1 MKPSRLNWCSKRSNI
16 VFRPV
21 AKQKWSANSKICS
34 AQFRWSIA
42 NPWLVLSPLPFHAIS
57 QGTRDHSLNCSVW
70 ELSGLSF
77 SEIVPQYDS
86 STFVIT
92 NFSIL
97 QHNVDPIY
105 SQPLHVNGLTWR
117 LKVYPDGNGT
127 VRGTYLSVFL
137 ELTNGLNEPSKYEY
151 RVEMIHQMSKD
162 PSKNIVREFA
172 SDFEVGECWGY
183 NRFYLLD
190 ALISE
195 GFLDADNDILIL
207 RFQVRPP
214 TYQQKC
220 RDQQWY
226 LTHVEN
232 ENHHLHNENKLLREK
247 VHFLMSN
254 KRLSLP
260 STEKTHQGEVM
271 SSQPTSDH
279 PHPHQ
284 GETKTTVGTRRLDVL
299 EEEEDADDDDDEHTS
314 LEVRGQCQL
323 FGMKRSISM
332 YFSPMHRVPSIRQN

>member
-1 MKPSRLNWCSKRSNI
+1 M
-16 VFRPV
+16 
-21 AKQKWSANSKICS
+21 
-34 AQFRWSIA
+34 
-42 NPWLVLSPLPFHAIS
+42 
-57 QGTRDHSLNCSVW
+57 
-70 ELSGLSF
+70 
-77 SEIVPQYDS
+77 
-86 STFVIT
+86 IT

-151 RVEMIHQMSKD
+151 RVEMIHQLSKD

-183 NRFYLLD
+183 NRFFLLD
-190 ALISE
+190 ALVSE
-195 GFLDADNDILIL
+195 GFLDTDNDILIL

-226 LTHVEN
+226 LTHLET
-232 ENHHLHNENKLLREK
+232 ENHHLHNEIKLLREK

-254 KRLSLP
+254 KRRSLP
-260 STEKTHQGEVM
+260 STEKNEQNEIMSSHLPAENQSHHPHHQQHQQQQHSNDITVKTTINTRRIEHQG
-271 SSQPTSDH
+271 
-279 PHPHQ
+279 
-284 GETKTTVGTRRLDVL
+284 DVHDQ
-299 EEEEDADDDDDEHTS
+299 EAGYEDDEDDDDDDEHTS
-314 LEVRGQCQL
+314 LEVR
-323 FGMKRSISM
+323 SM
-332 YFSPMHRVPSIRQN
+332 ESFFFHCFFL

>member
-1 MKPSRLNWCSKRSNI
+1 LIGFHIQNL
-16 VFRPV
+16 
-21 AKQKWSANSKICS
+21 KQT
-34 AQFRWSIA
+34 F
-42 NPWLVLSPLPFHAIS
+42 L
-57 QGTRDHSLNCSVW
+57 
-70 ELSGLSF
+70 F

-97 QHNVDPIY
+97 RHNVDPIY
-105 SQPLHVNGLTWR
+105 SQPLHINGLTWR

-151 RVEMIHQMSKD
+151 RVEMIHQLSKD

-183 NRFYLLD
+183 NRFFLLD
-190 ALISE
+190 ALITE
-195 GFLDADNDILIL
+195 GFLDTDNDILIL

-226 LTHVEN
+226 ITHLEN
-232 ENHHLHNENKLLREK
+232 DNHHLHNEMKILREK
-247 VHFLMSN
+247 IHFLMAN
-254 KRLSLP
+254 KRRGLP
-260 STEKTHQGEVM
+260 STEKNDNEEILSTSPVADNDHHQGDN
-271 SSQPTSDH
+271 T
-279 PHPHQ
+279 
-284 GETKTTVGTRRLDVL
+284 GKTNIVDTIRRNDQ
-299 EEEEDADDDDDEHTS
+299 EDDGDDDDDDEHTS
-314 LEVRGQCQL
+314 LEVIKL
-323 FGMKRSISM
+323 FLFFKFLCDC
-332 YFSPMHRVPSIRQN
+332 FSRMHRVQLILKN

>member
-1 MKPSRLNWCSKRSNI
+1 MCFI
-16 VFRPV
+16 
-21 AKQKWSANSKICS
+21 
-34 AQFRWSIA
+34 
-42 NPWLVLSPLPFHAIS
+42 
-57 QGTRDHSLNCSVW
+57 
-70 ELSGLSF
+70 F

-97 QHNVDPIY
+97 RHNVDPIY

-151 RVEMIHQMSKD
+151 RVEMIHQLSKD

-183 NRFYLLD
+183 NRFFLLD
-190 ALISE
+190 ALITE
-195 GFLDADNDILIL
+195 GFLDTDNDILIL

-226 LTHVEN
+226 ITHLEN
-232 ENHHLHNENKLLREK
+232 DNHHLHNEIKLLREK
-247 VHFLMSN
+247 IHFLMSTK
-254 KRLSLP
+254 KRGLP
-260 STEKTHQGEVM
+260 SIEKGQNEEIL
-271 SSQPTSDH
+271 STSPITDNNN
-279 PHPHQ
+279 Q
-284 GETKTTVGTRRLDVL
+284 RDSIGKTNIVDVVRRNNQ
-299 EEEEDADDDDDEHTS
+299 ENEDDDDEHTS
-314 LEVRGQCQL
+314 LEVIQIDI
-323 FGMKRSISM
+323 F
-332 YFSPMHRVPSIRQN
+332 F